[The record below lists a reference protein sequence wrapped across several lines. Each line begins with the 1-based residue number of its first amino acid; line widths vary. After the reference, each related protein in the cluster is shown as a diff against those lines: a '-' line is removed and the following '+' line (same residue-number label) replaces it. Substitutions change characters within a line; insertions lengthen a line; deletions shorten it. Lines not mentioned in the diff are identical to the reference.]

1 MARSPRT
8 LLVGLVAS
16 VAALGLLAGCGE
28 STEDTEETAAAATG
42 GGVSVADGWVRATEG
57 TDDPTMTGA
66 FMQIRNESDS
76 QITLVGATTEVAG
89 MTEIHEMVM
98 KDGAMVMQQIEGGL
112 EIPAGELTVLQPGG
126 NHVMLMQM
134 KDELAPGDEVTLTLE
149 FADGETE
156 ELTLPV
162 KAFTEEE
169 GHYHE
174 SPGSEGGMD
183 GEMDEDEMGEMDEM
197 DESPSPSM

>member
-1 MARSPRT
+1 MARSRRS
-8 LLVGLVAS
+8 LLAGLVAS
-16 VAALGLLAGCGE
+16 VATLGLLAGCGE
-28 STEDTEETAAAATG
+28 DTADSDAAALAATG
-42 GGVSVADGWVRATEG
+42 GISVADGWVRATEG
-57 TDDPTMTGA
+57 TDDPSMTGA
-66 FMQIRNESDS
+66 FMQIKNETDS
-76 QITLVGATTEVAG
+76 QVTLVGASTEVAG

-98 KDGAMVMQQIEGGL
+98 KDGGMVMQRIEGGL

-149 FADGETE
+149 FADGQTE

-174 SPGSEGGMD
+174 SPGDEDGMGD
-183 GEMDEDEMGEMDEM
+183 EMEEMDA
-197 DESPSPSM
+197 SPSSSM